1 MLRYKNKVI
10 KVYKKYTSIT
20 IINRCII
27 KAGGKLIKLLAEKAI
42 AGKRAKTINSQAALK
57 ELTEVLNEVLVG
69 RLDAIYNERE
79 KMFQQGNYEEVQ
91 FRDYEIFKNR
101 YYSEIK
107 EKFFEEVNNNVKNT
121 IEDSFSNI
129 ELYMKNYFNEKKN
142 NEIMRRNI
150 KAVETFVILKE
161 IFKRNEIQ
169 WALLDITNRIEK
181 SQSNNFTIII
191 EKTQYKM
198 ALALLNIIAL
208 KIDGTTKRKIYKL
221 NNIKFNVTT
230 EVKDNEE
237 VYNLKNYKIKY
248 YLIENERIPGLIKR
262 G

>member
-27 KAGGKLIKLLAEKAI
+27 KAGGKLIKWLAEKAI

-91 FRDYEIFKNR
+91 FRDYDIFKNR
-101 YYSEIK
+101 Y
-107 EKFFEEVNNNVKNT
+107 
-121 IEDSFSNI
+121 
-129 ELYMKNYFNEKKN
+129 
-142 NEIMRRNI
+142 
-150 KAVETFVILKE
+150 
-161 IFKRNEIQ
+161 
-169 WALLDITNRIEK
+169 
-181 SQSNNFTIII
+181 
-191 EKTQYKM
+191 
-198 ALALLNIIAL
+198 
-208 KIDGTTKRKIYKL
+208 
-221 NNIKFNVTT
+221 
-230 EVKDNEE
+230 
-237 VYNLKNYKIKY
+237 LKNYKIKY

>member
-1 MLRYKNKVI
+1 MISIGEKIREARIARNLTQKELGNVLGLNEEVIINYENNKRDEF
-10 KVYKKYTSIT
+10 YKKYS
-20 IINRCII
+20 
-27 KAGGKLIKLLAEKAI
+27 EKAI

-69 RLDAIYNERE
+69 RLDAIHNERE

-129 ELYMKNYFNEKKN
+129 EVYMKNY
-142 NEIMRRNI
+142 
-150 KAVETFVILKE
+150 
-161 IFKRNEIQ
+161 
-169 WALLDITNRIEK
+169 
-181 SQSNNFTIII
+181 SNNFTIII

>member
-27 KAGGKLIKLLAEKAI
+27 KAWGKLIKWLAEKAI

-101 YYSEIK
+101 Y
-107 EKFFEEVNNNVKNT
+107 
-121 IEDSFSNI
+121 
-129 ELYMKNYFNEKKN
+129 
-142 NEIMRRNI
+142 
-150 KAVETFVILKE
+150 
-161 IFKRNEIQ
+161 
-169 WALLDITNRIEK
+169 
-181 SQSNNFTIII
+181 
-191 EKTQYKM
+191 
-198 ALALLNIIAL
+198 
-208 KIDGTTKRKIYKL
+208 
-221 NNIKFNVTT
+221 
-230 EVKDNEE
+230 
-237 VYNLKNYKIKY
+237 LKNYKIKY

>member
-20 IINRCII
+20 IINMCII
-27 KAGGKLIKLLAEKAI
+27 KAWGKLIKWLAEKAI

-101 YYSEIK
+101 Y
-107 EKFFEEVNNNVKNT
+107 
-121 IEDSFSNI
+121 
-129 ELYMKNYFNEKKN
+129 
-142 NEIMRRNI
+142 
-150 KAVETFVILKE
+150 
-161 IFKRNEIQ
+161 
-169 WALLDITNRIEK
+169 
-181 SQSNNFTIII
+181 
-191 EKTQYKM
+191 
-198 ALALLNIIAL
+198 
-208 KIDGTTKRKIYKL
+208 
-221 NNIKFNVTT
+221 
-230 EVKDNEE
+230 
-237 VYNLKNYKIKY
+237 LKNYKIKY

>member
-20 IINRCII
+20 IINMCII
-27 KAGGKLIKLLAEKAI
+27 KAWGKLIKWLAEKAI

-57 ELTEVLNEVLVG
+57 ELTEVSNEVLVG

-101 YYSEIK
+101 Y
-107 EKFFEEVNNNVKNT
+107 
-121 IEDSFSNI
+121 
-129 ELYMKNYFNEKKN
+129 
-142 NEIMRRNI
+142 
-150 KAVETFVILKE
+150 
-161 IFKRNEIQ
+161 
-169 WALLDITNRIEK
+169 
-181 SQSNNFTIII
+181 
-191 EKTQYKM
+191 
-198 ALALLNIIAL
+198 
-208 KIDGTTKRKIYKL
+208 
-221 NNIKFNVTT
+221 
-230 EVKDNEE
+230 
-237 VYNLKNYKIKY
+237 LKNYKIKY

>member
-27 KAGGKLIKLLAEKAI
+27 KAWGKLIKWLAEKAI

-107 EKFFEEVNNNVKNT
+107 EKFFEEVNNN
-121 IEDSFSNI
+121 
-129 ELYMKNYFNEKKN
+129 
-142 NEIMRRNI
+142 
-150 KAVETFVILKE
+150 
-161 IFKRNEIQ
+161 
-169 WALLDITNRIEK
+169 NR
-181 SQSNNFTIII
+181 
-191 EKTQYKM
+191 
-198 ALALLNIIAL
+198 
-208 KIDGTTKRKIYKL
+208 
-221 NNIKFNVTT
+221 
-230 EVKDNEE
+230 
-237 VYNLKNYKIKY
+237 
-248 YLIENERIPGLIKR
+248 
-262 G
+262 